1 MSMPVD
7 ECFRYTTM
15 RPPRGLG
22 VDYKDPRRAGTPGPK
37 YAIVRNL
44 TATGSQMGL
53 SYSFGSR
60 IKSANDNKTVSP
72 GPKYT
77 IVRNLT
83 ATGSQMG
90 LSYSFGSRIKIP
102 TGSGGSIPG
111 PKYNVRSDPYR
122 VSPSTSGCT
131 FGVRT

>member
-60 IKSANDNKTVSP
+60 IK
-72 GPKYT
+72 
-77 IVRNLT
+77 
-83 ATGSQMG
+83 
-90 LSYSFGSRIKIP
+90 IP